1 MPALIAGMHGED
13 GVGQAA
19 WRIPYPGM
27 SLEAASQ
34 N

>member
-13 GVGQAA
+13 GVGQGA
-19 WRIPYPGM
+19 WRIPYLRM
-27 SLEAASQ
+27 SLEAASE